1 LTWRCFGG
9 FFFVHKSPHL
19 FPTTKSSADCFHDH
33 HAAFLGFEQGA
44 WLKQAVR
51 DFFAYHAVPPALS
64 WAGGGL
70 YGIA

>member
-1 LTWRCFGG
+1 MFINLRI
-9 FFFVHKSPHL
+9 FFPQL
-19 FPTTKSSADCFHDH
+19 KSSADCFHDH
-33 HAAFLGFEQGA
+33 HVAFLGFEQGA

>member
-1 LTWRCFGG
+1 MGNGVMAKGPKLPRPFLQIRGLQITG
-9 FFFVHKSPHL
+9 
-19 FPTTKSSADCFHDH
+19 FHDH
-33 HAAFLGFEQGA
+33 HVAFLGFEQGA

-51 DFFAYHAVPPALS
+51 DFFAYHAVPRALS